1 MCETRSC
8 EHTPRLLLCASHFS
22 LSIPAP
28 HEQKVGTV
36 ARAAVTKVGEV
47 NQEYKITERIGGA
60 LLSGLN
66 YLSSSSAA
74 YLQSRGADE
83 AAPLAPVT
91 ASAPPA
97 PPTYTASSSDLVQ
110 QSS

>member
-1 MCETRSC
+1 
-8 EHTPRLLLCASHFS
+8 
-22 LSIPAP
+22 
-28 HEQKVGTV
+28 V

-66 YLSSSSAA
+66 YLSSTSAA
-74 YLQSRGADE
+74 YLQGRGAE
-83 AAPLAPVT
+83 ETAPPTPAT

-97 PPTYTASSSDLVQ
+97 PPAYLASSSELVQ